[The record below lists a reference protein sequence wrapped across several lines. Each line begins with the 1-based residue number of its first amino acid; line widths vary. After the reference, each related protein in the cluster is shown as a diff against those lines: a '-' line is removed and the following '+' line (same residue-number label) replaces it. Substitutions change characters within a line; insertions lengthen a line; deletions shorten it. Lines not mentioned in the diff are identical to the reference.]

1 MMKRFT
7 VSPQTGARAGTLAL
21 CLLLA
26 AACDST
32 DRLSPPGDPAIPAA
46 PTSVEDGT
54 LPSFAVGSAAPGIV
68 FGSFDLPNSL
78 LGSVHSGA
86 MRTPDPSSIIYEL
99 STARSKG
106 ARFILKLSR
115 GSDHWVQNSDG
126 TFSLT
131 KWKQMV
137 DRFKGININS
147 YINEGTVLGHYLIDE
162 PNRAARWGGKV
173 IPQSTIEAMAKYSKQ
188 IWPGMPTIVRV
199 VPSWLKQANIS
210 YTYLDAAWAQY
221 AAYKGDVTK
230 FITPEVAAAKYKHL
244 GLVVSMNILDGGN
257 GSSGIR
263 GPSSGKYSM
272 SASELKTYGNVLLNQ
287 TYACG
292 FLMWMYNSSYF
303 GRSDVKSSM
312 SALASRA
319 RSHTKTSCRQ

>member
-1 MMKRFT
+1 
-7 VSPQTGARAGTLAL
+7 
-21 CLLLA
+21 
-26 AACDST
+26 
-32 DRLSPPGDPAIPAA
+32 
-46 PTSVEDGT
+46 
-54 LPSFAVGSAAPGIV
+54 
-68 FGSFDLPNSL
+68 
-78 LGSVHSGA
+78 
-86 MRTPDPSSIIYEL
+86 
-99 STARSKG
+99 
-106 ARFILKLSR
+106 
-115 GSDHWVQNSDG
+115 
-126 TFSLT
+126 
-131 KWKQMV
+131 
-137 DRFKGININS
+137 
-147 YINEGTVLGHYLIDE
+147 
-162 PNRAARWGGKV
+162 
-173 IPQSTIEAMAKYSKQ
+173 MAKYSKQ

>member
-1 MMKRFT
+1 MMKVFN
-7 VSPQTGARAGTLAL
+7 VVPQSRVRAGALSL
-21 CLLLA
+21 CLLA
-26 AACDST
+26 VACDSS
-32 DRLSPPGDPAIPAA
+32 DRLSPAADTPTPAPAGS
-46 PTSVEDGT
+46 TEDTG
-54 LPSFAVGSAAPGIV
+54 LPSFAVGSASPGIV

-78 LGSVHSGA
+78 LGSVHTGA

-137 DRFKGININS
+137 DRFKGININA
-147 YINEGTVLGHYLIDE
+147 YITEGTVLGHYLIDE
-162 PNRAARWGGKV
+162 PNRASRWGGKV
-173 IPQSTIEAMAKYSKQ
+173 IPQATIEAMAKYSKQ
-188 IWPGMPTIVRV
+188 LWPGMPTIVRV
-199 VPSWLKQANIS
+199 VPSWLKQANIT

-230 FITPEVAAAKYKHL
+230 FVSPEVTAAKALHL

-272 SASELKTYGNVLLNQ
+272 SATELKNYGNVLLNQ

-292 FLMWMYNSSYF
+292 FLTWMYNSTYF
-303 GRSDVKSSM
+303 GRSDVKSAM

-319 RSHTKTSCRQ
+319 KTHAKTSCRQ